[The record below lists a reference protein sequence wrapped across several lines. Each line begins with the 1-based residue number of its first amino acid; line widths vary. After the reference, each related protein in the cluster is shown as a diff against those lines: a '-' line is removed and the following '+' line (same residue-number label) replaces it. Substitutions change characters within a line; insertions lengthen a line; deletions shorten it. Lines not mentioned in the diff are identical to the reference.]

1 MIVAL
6 IVLIPLLV
14 AGLFFYV
21 CSRPTNPT
29 QKTTLMI
36 FDGVV
41 VLIITIVDFGISM
54 YFKTTTGQSVDS
66 AWWPILAA
74 LSCLFLTTIVLLMAA
89 LLRNMVIFKKRV

>member
-6 IVLIPLLV
+6 LVLIPLLA

-21 CSRPTNPT
+21 RSRSADPT
-29 QKTTLMI
+29 QKTALLI

-41 VLIITIVDFGISM
+41 VLIIAIVDFGISM

-74 LSCLFLTTIVLLMAA
+74 LSCLFLTAIVLLTAA
-89 LLRNMVIFKKRV
+89 LLRNIVIFKKRV

>member
-1 MIVAL
+1 VIVAL

-21 CSRPTNPT
+21 RSRPSNST
-29 QKTTLMI
+29 QKTKLLI
-36 FDGVV
+36 YDGVV
-41 VLIITIVDFGISM
+41 ILIIAIVDFGVSM
-54 YFKTTTGQSVDS
+54 RIKTTIGQSVDS

-74 LSCLFLTTIVLLMAA
+74 LSCLFLTAVALFMAA